1 MIEEMRPV
9 WITHDGSEFHDRND
23 AVKHERTLKLIDI
36 VNEFNYHGADDED
49 ICEGIIEH
57 WDQILKAMNSEE

>member
-1 MIEEMRPV
+1 MREEMRPV
-9 WITHDGSEFHDRND
+9 WITKDGCEFTDRGD
-23 AVKHERTLKLIDI
+23 AAKHERTLKLIDI
-36 VNEFNYHGADDED
+36 VNEFNYRGADDDD